1 MRFFS
6 TAGPVRPG
14 EHYLIPPLSRIDP
27 EDVLGLVRERKY
39 FVLHAPRTGAGHL
52 VVIDCRENRSWEEKV
67 FHRRRGEGPST
78 VDVWGM

>member
-14 EHYLIPPLSRIDP
+14 EHYLIPPLSRIDM
-27 EDVLGLVRERKY
+27 EDVLGLVPDQDR
-39 FVLHAPRTGAGHL
+39 A
-52 VVIDCRENRSWEEKV
+52 
-67 FHRRRGEGPST
+67 RRRGEGPST

>member
-27 EDVLGLVRERKY
+27 EDVLGLV
-39 FVLHAPRTGAGHL
+39 LDQDPA
-52 VVIDCRENRSWEEKV
+52 
-67 FHRRRGEGPST
+67 RRRGEGGST